1 MYREKDARVYAELI
15 AKVGVNIQPGQQ
27 VYITTYVEV
36 VDFARILAEECW
48 KAGAGDV
55 TLRYVDEQVS
65 RLRYMYASEEALGDV
80 PEWAHAPRI
89 DIAKKG
95 GCFISLIADDP
106 DALSGL
112 DANKIGIAVRANSV
126 ASAPFHD
133 QLDKSVNQ
141 WTVVAASS
149 PAWAKKLFPELDT
162 QAAVEKLWDCIYHT
176 VRIDK
181 ADPMASW
188 NAHSKA
194 LHNHCDILNNAD
206 LKSLHITNS
215 LGTDLT
221 VELVDNYLW
230 AGGSEVTVDKN
241 VEFQANMPTEE
252 VFCMPHKYGVNG
264 TVYSSMPL
272 IYQGMTIDKFNI
284 TFKDGQVTDYDAE
297 VGKDALDQLFSV
309 DEGAKRLG
317 EVALVPFKSMIRET
331 GILFYN
337 TLFDENASCHLAFGS
352 AYPINMK
359 GCVEMSDEE
368 KDKAGC
374 NQSKTHVDFMF
385 GTEDLTVVGTKKD
398 GSEIAIF
405 ENGNWAI

>member
-1 MYREKDARVYAELI
+1 MYRENDARKYAELI

-36 VDFARILAEECW
+36 VEFARILAEECW

-55 TLRYVDEQVS
+55 TLRYVDEQLS
-65 RLRYMYASEEALGDV
+65 RLRYIHASKEALSDV
-80 PEWAHAPRI
+80 PDWAHAPKL

-106 DALSGL
+106 DALNGL
-112 DANKIGIAVRANSV
+112 DAEKIGAAVRANSV
-126 ASAPFHD
+126 ASAPFYE

-141 WTVVAASS
+141 WTVVAAPS
-149 PAWAKKLFPELDT
+149 PAWSRKLFPELEE
-162 QAAVEKLWDCIYHT
+162 AEAVKKLWDCIYHT
-176 VRIDK
+176 VRIDE
-181 ADPMASW
+181 ADPTASW
-188 NAHSKA
+188 EAHSKA
-194 LHNHCDILNNAD
+194 LHDHCEILNGSD

-221 VELVDNYLW
+221 VELVDNYIW
-230 AGGSEVTVDKN
+230 AGGAEKTVDKN

-264 TVYSSMPL
+264 VVYSSMPL

-284 TFKDGQVTDYDAE
+284 TFKDGQVVGYEAE
-297 VGKDALDQLFSV
+297 VGKEALDQLFSV

-317 EVALVPFKSMIRET
+317 EIALVPFKSMIRET

-337 TLFDENASCHLAFGS
+337 TLFDENASCHLALGS
-352 AYPINMK
+352 AYPINME
-359 GCVEMSDEE
+359 GCVEMTDEE

-385 GTEDLTVVGTKKD
+385 GTADLTVTGIKKD
-398 GSEIAIF
+398 GSEMPVF
-405 ENGNWAI
+405 EKGDWAL